1 MAQIFLIFICI
12 FSFSSVFSASALENI
27 EYKKLLAPSL
37 ILVQSEEYT
46 ALEYKQQEI
55 KRYKNSEFN
64 TDQVVDKT
72 TGKLLCE
79 ITDIREAAAIRAE
92 KNIGKAYLRACLI
105 RKVQSLGSRY
115 ILFSGPD
122 FISLY
127 DKDLRKFLHKISSTP
142 LKMRISKTQ

>member
-1 MAQIFLIFICI
+1 MVKIFFIFICI
-12 FSFSSVFSASALENI
+12 VSIFRVLEVSALENI

-92 KNIGKAYLRACLI
+92 KNI
-105 RKVQSLGSRY
+105 
-115 ILFSGPD
+115 
-122 FISLY
+122 
-127 DKDLRKFLHKISSTP
+127 
-142 LKMRISKTQ
+142 